1 MILHPKEA
9 AYCHL
14 QQVLK
19 GVCGCCWLML
29 RHLLQAR
36 AFDNDFFA
44 GTELSAN
51 ARPLLSMHTGMEAK
65 ESATPDQTL
74 LVLLAQS
81 GDRGAL
87 EELLREAYGP
97 LRRYVTYLAGA
108 GLADDILQE
117 TFLRFL
123 RAELPAMERLEMKA
137 YLYRIASSVLVD
149 HWRRLKR
156 ERRWSLETF
165 FGGGRSG
172 ETGVENAGQGSDT
185 LRLFASLKPGE
196 QMLLWL
202 AYVEG
207 FDHREVASAMQVKEK
222 SVRVLLFRARK
233 KLAGLLVERGI
244 GPSGS

>member
-1 MILHPKEA
+1 MMESGASIRIAVAVPGSGPSMTDSVVMHQRMDEVA
-9 AYCHL
+9 F
-14 QQVLK
+14 
-19 GVCGCCWLML
+19 
-29 RHLLQAR
+29 R
-36 AFDNDFFA
+36 AFYSDTA
-44 GTELSAN
+44 PKLRGYL
-51 ARPLLSMHTGMEAK
+51 RR
-65 ESATPDQTL
+65 
-74 LVLLAQS
+74 VS
-81 GDRGAL
+81 GDAS
-87 EELLREAYGP
+87 
-97 LRRYVTYLAGA
+97 V
-108 GLADDILQE
+108 ADDILQE

-123 RAELPAMERLEMKA
+123 RTELPALERLEMKA

-165 FGGGRSG
+165 FGGGRPG
-172 ETGVENAGQGSDT
+172 ETGVENAGQSSDT
-185 LRLFASLKPGE
+185 LRLFASLKPAE

-207 FDHREVASAMQVKEK
+207 LDHREVASAMQVKEK